1 KFTFLIN
8 EKNCGYFKK
17 VVLSPRE
24 VCVLNLS
31 IKGTSVRNIAKRL
44 GLQIKTVYAH
54 RSNACNK
61 LGVDKACNLFHCRL
75 LIKMIYLE

>member
-1 KFTFLIN
+1 M
-8 EKNCGYFKK
+8 KK
-17 VVLSPRE
+17 IADILKRVVLSPPGGMCFKFINKRNQRE
-24 VCVLNLS
+24 
-31 IKGTSVRNIAKRL
+31 NIAKRL